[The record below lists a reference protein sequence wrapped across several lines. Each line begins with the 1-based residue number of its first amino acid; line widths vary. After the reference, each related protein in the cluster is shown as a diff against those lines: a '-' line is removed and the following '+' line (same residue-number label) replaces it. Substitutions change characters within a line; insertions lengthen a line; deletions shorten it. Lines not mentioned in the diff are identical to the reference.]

1 MYRRA
6 RVCAIFGAMA
16 RLGAAQCIEV
26 DGRRMQVVFDND
38 LLKRRSDRSG
48 IMLGDTLMYVRASE
62 FAARPVPG
70 RQMRVGRAAAGRD
83 PVRRSGRHTGDNAAE
98 QRHVGGIIVAYR
110 SGMTSKRGA
119 HRGSGFLRIDASGLL
134 DMARRCEQ
142 ELGADAAAAT
152 LATALGRS
160 RAFIVDEIARQVSA
174 VYELDESDIS
184 QGSATYGDHQ
194 QNLNLSAT
202 AGRNSLIEITYWG
215 RRLTVGG
222 HFPFTPR
229 RPRNRN
235 YRVTTTIR
243 RGSPKQNSARTFVPN
258 SAKWGKLVWER
269 TEAD

>member
-1 MYRRA
+1 
-6 RVCAIFGAMA
+6 
-16 RLGAAQCIEV
+16 
-26 DGRRMQVVFDND
+26 
-38 LLKRRSDRSG
+38 
-48 IMLGDTLMYVRASE
+48 
-62 FAARPVPG
+62 
-70 RQMRVGRAAAGRD
+70 
-83 PVRRSGRHTGDNAAE
+83 
-98 QRHVGGIIVAYR
+98 
-110 SGMTSKRGA
+110 MTSKRGA

-269 TEAD
+269 TERTDAAGRERVQVRHALSIPEFVGIVYENRDVAEPIIKHIEEEFIRQWQSRHR

>member
-1 MYRRA
+1 M
-6 RVCAIFGAMA
+6 
-16 RLGAAQCIEV
+16 
-26 DGRRMQVVFDND
+26 
-38 LLKRRSDRSG
+38 
-48 IMLGDTLMYVRASE
+48 
-62 FAARPVPG
+62 
-70 RQMRVGRAAAGRD
+70 
-83 PVRRSGRHTGDNAAE
+83 
-98 QRHVGGIIVAYR
+98 AYR

-269 TEAD
+269 TERTDAAGRERVQVRHALSIPEFVGIVYENRDVAEPIIKHIEEEFIRQWQSRHR

>member
-1 MYRRA
+1 
-6 RVCAIFGAMA
+6 
-16 RLGAAQCIEV
+16 
-26 DGRRMQVVFDND
+26 
-38 LLKRRSDRSG
+38 
-48 IMLGDTLMYVRASE
+48 
-62 FAARPVPG
+62 
-70 RQMRVGRAAAGRD
+70 
-83 PVRRSGRHTGDNAAE
+83 
-98 QRHVGGIIVAYR
+98 
-110 SGMTSKRGA
+110 MTSKRGA

-160 RAFIVDEIARQVSA
+160 RAFIADEIARQVSA

-269 TEAD
+269 TERTDAAGRERVQVRHALSIPEFVGIVYENRDVAEPIIKHIEEEFIRQWQSRHR

>member
-1 MYRRA
+1 
-6 RVCAIFGAMA
+6 
-16 RLGAAQCIEV
+16 
-26 DGRRMQVVFDND
+26 
-38 LLKRRSDRSG
+38 
-48 IMLGDTLMYVRASE
+48 
-62 FAARPVPG
+62 
-70 RQMRVGRAAAGRD
+70 
-83 PVRRSGRHTGDNAAE
+83 
-98 QRHVGGIIVAYR
+98 
-110 SGMTSKRGA
+110 MTSKRGA
-119 HRGSGFLRIDASGLL
+119 HRGSGFLRIDASELL

-160 RAFIVDEIARQVSA
+160 RAFIADEIARQVSA
-174 VYELDESDIS
+174 VYELDEGDIS

-243 RGSPKQNSARTFVPN
+243 RGSPKLNSARTFVPN

-269 TEAD
+269 TNRRDASGKERVTVRHTLSIPEFVGIVYENRDVAEPIIKHIEEEFIRQWQSRHR

>member
-1 MYRRA
+1 
-6 RVCAIFGAMA
+6 
-16 RLGAAQCIEV
+16 
-26 DGRRMQVVFDND
+26 
-38 LLKRRSDRSG
+38 
-48 IMLGDTLMYVRASE
+48 
-62 FAARPVPG
+62 
-70 RQMRVGRAAAGRD
+70 
-83 PVRRSGRHTGDNAAE
+83 
-98 QRHVGGIIVAYR
+98 
-110 SGMTSKRGA
+110 MTSKRGA
-119 HRGSGFLRIDASGLL
+119 HRGSGFLRIDASELL

-160 RAFIVDEIARQVSA
+160 RAFIADEIARQVSA
-174 VYELDESDIS
+174 VYELDEGDIS

-269 TEAD
+269 TERTDAAGRERVQVRHALSIPEFVGIVYENRDVAEPIIKHIEEEFIRQWQSRHR

>member
-1 MYRRA
+1 
-6 RVCAIFGAMA
+6 MA
-16 RLGAAQCIEV
+16 Y
-26 DGRRMQVVFDND
+26 
-38 LLKRRSDRSG
+38 K
-48 IMLGDTLMYVRASE
+48 
-62 FAARPVPG
+62 
-70 RQMRVGRAAAGRD
+70 
-83 PVRRSGRHTGDNAAE
+83 
-98 QRHVGGIIVAYR
+98 

-119 HRGSGFLRIDASGLL
+119 HRGSGFLRIDASELL

-152 LATALGRS
+152 LAIALGRS
-160 RAFIVDEIARQVSA
+160 RAFIADEIARQVSA
-174 VYELDESDIS
+174 VYELDEGDIS

-243 RGSPKQNSARTFVPN
+243 RGSPKLNSARTFVPN
-258 SAKWGKLVWER
+258 SARWGKLVWER
-269 TEAD
+269 TNRRDANGKERVTVRHTLSIPEFVGIVYENRDVAEPIIKHIEEEFIRQWQSRHR

>member
-1 MYRRA
+1 
-6 RVCAIFGAMA
+6 
-16 RLGAAQCIEV
+16 
-26 DGRRMQVVFDND
+26 
-38 LLKRRSDRSG
+38 
-48 IMLGDTLMYVRASE
+48 
-62 FAARPVPG
+62 
-70 RQMRVGRAAAGRD
+70 
-83 PVRRSGRHTGDNAAE
+83 
-98 QRHVGGIIVAYR
+98 
-110 SGMTSKRGA
+110 MTSKRGA
-119 HRGSGFLRIDASGLL
+119 HRGSGFLRIDASELL

-160 RAFIVDEIARQVSA
+160 RAFIADEIARQVSA
-174 VYELDESDIS
+174 VYELDEGDIS

-269 TEAD
+269 TNRRDASGKERVTVRHTLSIPEFVGIVYENRDVAEPIIKHIEEEFIRQWQSRHR

>member
-1 MYRRA
+1 M
-6 RVCAIFGAMA
+6 
-16 RLGAAQCIEV
+16 
-26 DGRRMQVVFDND
+26 
-38 LLKRRSDRSG
+38 
-48 IMLGDTLMYVRASE
+48 
-62 FAARPVPG
+62 
-70 RQMRVGRAAAGRD
+70 
-83 PVRRSGRHTGDNAAE
+83 
-98 QRHVGGIIVAYR
+98 AYR

-119 HRGSGFLRIDASGLL
+119 HRGSGFLRIDASELL

-160 RAFIVDEIARQVSA
+160 RAFIADEIARQVSA

-229 RPRNRN
+229 RPRTRT
-235 YRVTTTIR
+235 YRVLTAIR
-243 RGSPKQNSARTFVPN
+243 RGSPKLNSARTFVPN
-258 SAKWGKLVWER
+258 SAKWGNLVWER
-269 TEAD
+269 TDAAGRERVQVRHTLSIPEFVGIVYENRDVAEPIIKHIEEEFIRQWQSRHR

>member
-1 MYRRA
+1 
-6 RVCAIFGAMA
+6 MA
-16 RLGAAQCIEV
+16 Y
-26 DGRRMQVVFDND
+26 
-38 LLKRRSDRSG
+38 K
-48 IMLGDTLMYVRASE
+48 
-62 FAARPVPG
+62 
-70 RQMRVGRAAAGRD
+70 
-83 PVRRSGRHTGDNAAE
+83 
-98 QRHVGGIIVAYR
+98 

-119 HRGSGFLRIDASGLL
+119 HRGSGFLQIDASGLL

-160 RAFIVDEIARQVSA
+160 RAFIADEIARQVSA

-222 HFPFTPR
+222 HFPFTPH

-269 TEAD
+269 TDRRDASGKERVTVRHALSIPEFIGIVYENRDVAEPIIKHIEEEFIRQWQSRHR

>member
-1 MYRRA
+1 M
-6 RVCAIFGAMA
+6 
-16 RLGAAQCIEV
+16 
-26 DGRRMQVVFDND
+26 
-38 LLKRRSDRSG
+38 
-48 IMLGDTLMYVRASE
+48 
-62 FAARPVPG
+62 
-70 RQMRVGRAAAGRD
+70 
-83 PVRRSGRHTGDNAAE
+83 
-98 QRHVGGIIVAYR
+98 AYR

-119 HRGSGFLRIDASGLL
+119 HRGSGFLRIDASELL

-160 RAFIVDEIARQVSA
+160 RAFIADEIARQVSA
-174 VYELDESDIS
+174 VYELDEGDIS

-243 RGSPKQNSARTFVPN
+243 RGSPKLNSARTFVPN

-269 TEAD
+269 TNRRDASGKERVTVRHTLSIPEFVGIVYENRDVAEPIIKHIEEEFIRQWQSRHR

>member
-1 MYRRA
+1 M
-6 RVCAIFGAMA
+6 
-16 RLGAAQCIEV
+16 
-26 DGRRMQVVFDND
+26 
-38 LLKRRSDRSG
+38 
-48 IMLGDTLMYVRASE
+48 
-62 FAARPVPG
+62 
-70 RQMRVGRAAAGRD
+70 
-83 PVRRSGRHTGDNAAE
+83 
-98 QRHVGGIIVAYR
+98 AYR

-119 HRGSGFLRIDASGLL
+119 HRGSGFLRIDASELL

-152 LATALGRS
+152 LSIALGRS
-160 RAFIVDEIARQVSA
+160 RAFIADEIARQVSA
-174 VYELDESDIS
+174 VYELDEGDIS

-222 HFPFTPR
+222 HFPFTPH
-229 RPRNRN
+229 RPRNRA

-258 SAKWGKLVWER
+258 SAKWGNLVWER
-269 TEAD
+269 TDVAGRERVQVRHTLSIPEFIGIVYENRDVAEPIIKHIEEEFIRQWRSRHR